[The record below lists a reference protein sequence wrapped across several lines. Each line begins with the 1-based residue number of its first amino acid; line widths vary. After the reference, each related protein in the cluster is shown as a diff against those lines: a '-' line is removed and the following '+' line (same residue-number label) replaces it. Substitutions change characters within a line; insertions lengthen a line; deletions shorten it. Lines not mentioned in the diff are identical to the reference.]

1 LKAAERVL
9 VFGSGISTAQEDPL
23 PPNRAPLN
31 ERASSR
37 PRARW
42 SGDQQH
48 PSIAADN
55 EEYEMRTII
64 LSAIAA
70 VAAGTLLAGPAS
82 AENAPWQC
90 MSPAFACGGAP
101 TAKSHRDRDG
111 YAGERTSRR
120 QVTSKR
126 TRNRVAKTDEVEVK
140 KQKVARTEAAEKP
153 QTKVELPERKQA
165 EKPATTEKSAIAV
178 RKVETQV
185 ETEGSVRVT
194 STQSGIASY
203 YGYGAG
209 SQTASGQRFNPN
221 AMTAA
226 HRTLPFGT
234 KVRVTNKRNGK
245 TVVVTINDRG
255 PFVRGRVIDLSTAA
269 AGVIGMK
276 SSGLAPVT
284 VERIAKN

>member
-1 LKAAERVL
+1 
-9 VFGSGISTAQEDPL
+9 
-23 PPNRAPLN
+23 
-31 ERASSR
+31 
-37 PRARW
+37 
-42 SGDQQH
+42 
-48 PSIAADN
+48 
-55 EEYEMRTII
+55 MRTII

-70 VAAGTLLAGPAS
+70 VAAGALLAGPAS

-101 TAKSHRDRDG
+101 AKTYRDRDG
-111 YAGERTSRR
+111 YAGERTYRR
-120 QVTSKR
+120 QATSKR
-126 TRNRVAKTDEVEVK
+126 SRDRVAKTDEVEVK

-153 QTKVELPERKQA
+153 QAKVELPERKQA
-165 EKPATTEKSAIAV
+165 TEKPATAENSKIAV
-178 RKVETQV
+178 RTVETKV
-185 ETEGSVRVT
+185 ETEGNLRVT
-194 STQSGIASY
+194 STQSGIASF

-221 AMTAA
+221 DMTAA

-255 PFVRGRVIDLSTAA
+255 PFIRGRVIDLSTAA

>member
-1 LKAAERVL
+1 
-9 VFGSGISTAQEDPL
+9 
-23 PPNRAPLN
+23 
-31 ERASSR
+31 
-37 PRARW
+37 
-42 SGDQQH
+42 
-48 PSIAADN
+48 
-55 EEYEMRTII
+55 MRTII

-70 VAAGTLLAGPAS
+70 VAAGALLAGPAS
-82 AENAPWQC
+82 AENSPWQC

-101 TAKSHRDRDG
+101 TAKSYRDRDG
-111 YAGERTSRR
+111 YAGERTYRR

-126 TRNRVAKTDEVEVK
+126 SRNRVAKTDQVEVK

-153 QTKVELPERKQA
+153 QAKVELPERKQA
-165 EKPATTEKSAIAV
+165 ADKPVTAENSKIAV
-178 RKVETQV
+178 REVETKI
-185 ETEGSVRVT
+185 ETEGNYRVT
-194 STQSGIASY
+194 STQSGIASF

-255 PFVRGRVIDLSTAA
+255 PFIRGRVIDLSTAA

>member
-1 LKAAERVL
+1 
-9 VFGSGISTAQEDPL
+9 
-23 PPNRAPLN
+23 
-31 ERASSR
+31 
-37 PRARW
+37 
-42 SGDQQH
+42 
-48 PSIAADN
+48 
-55 EEYEMRTII
+55 MRTII

-70 VAAGTLLAGPAS
+70 VAAGALLAGPAS

-101 TAKSHRDRDG
+101 AKTYRDRDG
-111 YAGERTSRR
+111 YAGERTYRR
-120 QVTSKR
+120 QATSKR
-126 TRNRVAKTDEVEVK
+126 SRDRVAKTDEVEVK

-153 QTKVELPERKQA
+153 QAKIELPERKQA
-165 EKPATTEKSAIAV
+165 ADKPAITENSKIAV
-178 RKVETQV
+178 REVETKV
-185 ETEGSVRVT
+185 ETEGSIRVT

>member
-1 LKAAERVL
+1 
-9 VFGSGISTAQEDPL
+9 
-23 PPNRAPLN
+23 
-31 ERASSR
+31 
-37 PRARW
+37 
-42 SGDQQH
+42 
-48 PSIAADN
+48 
-55 EEYEMRTII
+55 MRTII

-70 VAAGTLLAGPAS
+70 VAAGALLAGPAS

-101 TAKSHRDRDG
+101 AKTYRDRDG
-111 YAGERTSRR
+111 YAGERTYRR
-120 QVTSKR
+120 QATSKR
-126 TRNRVAKTDEVEVK
+126 SRDRVAKTDEVEVK

-153 QTKVELPERKQA
+153 QAKVELPERKQA
-165 EKPATTEKSAIAV
+165 AEKPATAENSKIAV
-178 RKVETQV
+178 RTV
-185 ETEGSVRVT
+185 ETEGTLRVT
-194 STQSGIASY
+194 STQSGIASF

-221 AMTAA
+221 DMTAA

-255 PFVRGRVIDLSTAA
+255 PFIRGRVIDLSTAA

>member
-1 LKAAERVL
+1 
-9 VFGSGISTAQEDPL
+9 
-23 PPNRAPLN
+23 
-31 ERASSR
+31 
-37 PRARW
+37 
-42 SGDQQH
+42 
-48 PSIAADN
+48 
-55 EEYEMRTII
+55 MRTII

-70 VAAGTLLAGPAS
+70 VAAGALLAGPAS

-101 TAKSHRDRDG
+101 AAKTYRDRDA
-111 YAGERTSRR
+111 YAGEGTYRR
-120 QVTSKR
+120 QATSKR
-126 TRNRVAKTDEVEVK
+126 SRNRVAKTDQVEVT

-153 QTKVELPERKQA
+153 QAKIELPERKQA
-165 EKPATTEKSAIAV
+165 AEKPATAENSKIAV
-178 RKVETQV
+178 RTLETKV
-185 ETEGSVRVT
+185 ETEGTLRVT
-194 STQSGIASY
+194 STQSGIASF

-221 AMTAA
+221 DMTAA

-255 PFVRGRVIDLSTAA
+255 PFIRGRVIDLSTAA

>member
-1 LKAAERVL
+1 
-9 VFGSGISTAQEDPL
+9 
-23 PPNRAPLN
+23 
-31 ERASSR
+31 
-37 PRARW
+37 
-42 SGDQQH
+42 
-48 PSIAADN
+48 
-55 EEYEMRTII
+55 MRTII

-70 VAAGTLLAGPAS
+70 VAAGALLAGPAS

-101 TAKSHRDRDG
+101 AAKTYRDRDG
-111 YAGERTSRR
+111 YAGERTYRR
-120 QVTSKR
+120 QATSKR
-126 TRNRVAKTDEVEVK
+126 SRNRVAKTDEAEVK

-153 QTKVELPERKQA
+153 QVKVDLPERKQA
-165 EKPATTEKSAIAV
+165 AEKPATAENSKIAV
-178 RKVETQV
+178 REVETKV
-185 ETEGSVRVT
+185 ETEGNLRVT

-203 YGYGAG
+203 YGYGTG

-255 PFVRGRVIDLSTAA
+255 PFIRGRVIDLSTAA